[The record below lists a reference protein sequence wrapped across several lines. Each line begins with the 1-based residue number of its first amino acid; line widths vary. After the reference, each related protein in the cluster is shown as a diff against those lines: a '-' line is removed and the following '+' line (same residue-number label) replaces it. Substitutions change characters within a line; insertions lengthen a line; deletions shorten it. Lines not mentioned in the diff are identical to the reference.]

1 MSARRK
7 YWLCQALAWGGYSA
21 ISVTVAAQYVGW
33 RPSLVIGYT
42 LYSLYSI
49 AFTDLFRRLIHRKGW
64 LDLSTLP
71 RLLRLAPV
79 ILLIGVTQAFLVV
92 VINIAIDPQN
102 AYWPLKDAVLWLWF
116 GTTMATW
123 TWTAVYSQITRG
135 QRRRDREVQMQ
146 LAVREAELRALE
158 SQINPHFLFNCLNS
172 IRALVVEDAPR
183 AQDMLTRFANMLRHN
198 LQMDHTHTAQLGSE
212 VEAASDYLA
221 LEAVRFEERLR
232 VRLEIDPSTTT
243 LPIPTM
249 LLQTLVENA
258 VKHGIATELEGGD
271 LIIRA
276 SREVRSLLL
285 EVENTGYLSEP
296 RPGGKPV
303 GLANARERLRLL
315 YGDSASLQ
323 LKNGATGMVTASVHI
338 PLPS

>member
-1 MSARRK
+1 MRAPRK
-7 YWLCQALAWGGYSA
+7 YWLYQALAWGGYSA
-21 ISVTVAAQYVGW
+21 VSSTISAQYVGW
-33 RPSLVIGYT
+33 RPPLVIGYV
-42 LYSLYSI
+42 LYALYSI
-49 AFTDLFRRLIHRKGW
+49 AFTDLFRRLMHRRGW
-64 LDLSTLP
+64 LDLPALP
-71 RLLRLAPV
+71 RLLRLAPG
-79 ILLIGVTQAFLVV
+79 ILLIGMTQTFLVFM
-92 VINIAIDPQN
+92 IDTALLERQSVS
-102 AYWPLKDAVLWLWF
+102 WPLSAVLGLWG

-123 TWTAVYSQITRG
+123 TWTGVYSQIIRS
-135 QRRRDREVQMQ
+135 QRRREREVQMQ

-172 IRALVVEDAPR
+172 IRALVVENPPR
-183 AQDMLTRFANMLRHN
+183 AQDMLTRFANILRHN
-198 LQMDHTHTAQLGSE
+198 LQRDHTHTASLGSE
-212 VEAASDYLA
+212 IEAASDYLA

-243 LPIPTM
+243 VPIPTM

-258 VKHGIATELEGGD
+258 VKHGIAAELEGGD

-276 SREVRSLLL
+276 SREAGSLLL
-285 EVENTGYLSEP
+285 EVENTGHLSEP

-315 YGDSASLQ
+315 YGDRASLQ